1 MEFDDNS
8 KFNPFDGPKKQRF
21 PLTKIRPQANN
32 NPFQFHRNDYSELSF
47 KTTIKSKPRPKHYPQ
62 LEINPFEGQGRV
74 PFKKEEDTVPRVRQG
89 LKNDR
94 SILKNKRSDDDKDD
108 NEKFLRPN
116 INIYYIGDSSFINNS
131 PFQNRNIHRQK
142 ESNKKEKEEKGNES
156 IFNSDLKKNEKEIGN
171 NNLIDNAAPAPAWEP
186 LPPNE
191 NDLLNNLDE
200 HFGKMKL
207 NDMIENPFNIILSKK
222 KENDERIYPNN
233 EEEHLGDYYID

>member
-108 NEKFLRPN
+108 NEKF
-116 INIYYIGDSSFINNS
+116 
-131 PFQNRNIHRQK
+131 
-142 ESNKKEKEEKGNES
+142 
-156 IFNSDLKKNEKEIGN
+156 
-171 NNLIDNAAPAPAWEP
+171 
-186 LPPNE
+186 
-191 NDLLNNLDE
+191 
-200 HFGKMKL
+200 
-207 NDMIENPFNIILSKK
+207 
-222 KENDERIYPNN
+222 
-233 EEEHLGDYYID
+233 